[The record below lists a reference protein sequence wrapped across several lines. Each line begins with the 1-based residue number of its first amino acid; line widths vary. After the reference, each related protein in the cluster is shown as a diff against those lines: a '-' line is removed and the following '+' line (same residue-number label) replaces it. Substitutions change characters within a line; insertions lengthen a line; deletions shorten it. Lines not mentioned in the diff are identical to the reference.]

1 MTFKNLFKIQ
11 PFGCPLQRRR
21 FSENPYKTLAVRTKI
36 KVRALKKTFKN
47 TKKSIPSC
55 PPKKHRKKHS
65 QNWFWHPFWAPKA
78 FQNAKKIH
86 SKTMFEKEAKKKRKN
101 CPQDP
106 PCGNPPP
113 LGSTSTCLSKEREA
127 RRHMRA
133 VEACKAKAEDLKVG
147 WTAENSPNDHKTTK
161 NN

>member
-1 MTFKNLFKIQ
+1 MTSKNLLKIQ

-47 TKKSIPSC
+47 TKKSIPRC

-65 QNWFWHPFWAPKA
+65 QNWFWHQFWPPKPL
-78 FQNAKKIH
+78 QNPRKIL

-106 PCGNPPP
+106 TWEIHRPR
-113 LGSTSTCLSKEREA
+113 TCLSKEREA

-133 VEACKAKAEDLKVG
+133 VEACKAKAEDLK
-147 WTAENSPNDHKTTK
+147 TAQTITK
-161 NN
+161 QSKINRNNKK